1 MVWVLF
7 MPRHYEVPAYARRV
21 GTQYWKLNTGSRIAY
36 YKVESPSV
44 NKKSPII
51 YLHGGPGGMIKDEVI
66 EALKPLAEHGHDLYF
81 YDQIGSGHSARLD
94 RIEEYSVERHVAD
107 LREII
112 EAIAAEK
119 VILIGHSWGC
129 MLATSFLADHPDK
142 VEKVILEGP
151 GPILPIHMAL
161 LNQAPP
167 DSLHLIKPE
176 YSNAEGN
183 RQAYNLRMKLID
195 KWAYRLNR
203 KLASDQEVDD
213 FFTYLNGSLSKS
225 TYCQVKQAKTFPAGG
240 GYYAHIMT
248 VKSFDAVEDQRAK
261 LAKVQI
267 PVLILRGQCDNQAWG
282 FTQEYLDLLPNA
294 RLAII
299 EQSGHDLIGGNEG
312 LYQERIHD
320 FLGTH
325 LGIELK

>member
-1 MVWVLF
+1 M
-7 MPRHYEVPAYARRV
+7 
-21 GTQYWKLNTGSRIAY
+21 
-36 YKVESPSV
+36 
-44 NKKSPII
+44 
-51 YLHGGPGGMIKDEVI
+51 
-66 EALKPLAEHGHDLYF
+66 
-81 YDQIGSGHSARLD
+81 
-94 RIEEYSVERHVAD
+94 ERHVAD

-112 EAIAAEK
+112 EDIAAKK
-119 VILIGHSWGC
+119 VIPIGHPWGC
-129 MLATSFLADHPDK
+129 MLAMGLLQDHPEK

-151 GPILPIHMAL
+151 GPILPIDKTL

-176 YSNAEGN
+176 YSNAKGN
-183 RQAYNLRMKLID
+183 RQAYNLRMRLID

-203 KLASDQEVDD
+203 KLASDREVDD
-213 FFTYLNGSLSKS
+213 FFTYLNGALSKS
-225 TYCQVKQAKTFPAGG
+225 TFCQVKQAKPYPAGG

-248 VKSFDAVEDQRAK
+248 VKSFDAVEDKRAK

-282 FTQEYLDLLPNA
+282 YTQENLDLLPKA